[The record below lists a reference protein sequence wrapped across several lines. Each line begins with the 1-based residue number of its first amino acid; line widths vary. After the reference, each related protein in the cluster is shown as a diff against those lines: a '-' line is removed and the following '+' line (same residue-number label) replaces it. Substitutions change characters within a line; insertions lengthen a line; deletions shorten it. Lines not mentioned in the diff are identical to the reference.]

1 MLRRRFLAASLAA
14 SASLVRAQSPAP
26 NHPRREYYHLRRYS
40 LRMGPQA
47 AQAERYFADALLP
60 ALTRLGCGPVGAFKL
75 EYGSE
80 TPVYF
85 LLVPGSDLEPLA
97 ALDLRLAADEAF
109 LKTAEPFWAAPSGSP
124 AFERIESTLLL
135 AFEGWP
141 KLTAP
146 AGKGKRIFQLR
157 TYESPSHAAH
167 VRKVEMFHHGE
178 FDIFTR
184 TGLHPVFFAD
194 TLVGARMPSLTYM
207 LSFADMR
214 ELEANWA
221 FFSADPAWKKL
232 SSDPRYAYEP
242 IVSNISNLI
251 LSPLRSSQI

>member
-1 MLRRRFLAASLAA
+1 MQRRRFLAASLTA
-14 SASLVRAQSPAP
+14 SASLVRAQVSAP
-26 NHPRREYYHLRRYS
+26 HRPQREYYHLRRYS
-40 LRMGPQA
+40 LRMGPQS

-60 ALTRLGCGPVGAFKL
+60 ALTRLGTGPIGAFKL
-75 EYGSE
+75 EYGPE
-80 TPVYF
+80 TPVYL
-85 LLVPGSDLEPLA
+85 LLVPGSDLETLA
-97 ALDLRLAADEAF
+97 TLDLRLAADEAF
-109 LKTAEPFWAAPSGSP
+109 LKAGEPFWAAPAGSP

-146 AGKGKRIFQLR
+146 AAKGKRVFQLR

-167 VRKVEMFHHGE
+167 VHKVEMFHHGE

-184 TGLHPVFFAD
+184 TGLHPVFFGD

-207 LSFADMR
+207 LSFTDMR
-214 ELEANWA
+214 ELEANWDA
-221 FFSADPAWKKL
+221 FRADAAWKKL

-242 IVSNISNLI
+242 IVSNIDNLI
-251 LSPLRSSQI
+251 LSPLSSSQI